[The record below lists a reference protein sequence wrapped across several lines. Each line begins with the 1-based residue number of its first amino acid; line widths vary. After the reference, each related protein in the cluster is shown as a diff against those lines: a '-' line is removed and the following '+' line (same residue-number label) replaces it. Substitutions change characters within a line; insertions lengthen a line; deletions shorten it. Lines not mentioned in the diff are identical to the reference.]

1 MTTLS
6 IRKFNGMIPR
16 LPPERLPDGAAEYAK
31 NCDFSYG
38 ELRSLKGPG
47 ATKAVTR
54 AVRSLFTDNGSRFF
68 TWDVPT
74 RAYLAPTIDD
84 TWGRVYYNS
93 EGQGLRVAQK
103 SLMLTTNPQGPT
115 TSYKVGVKPPSTGGS
130 VKIKG
135 GANYRVMAQLIVDG
149 AVFREEDVTNTVTVL
164 EEWALYRVAV
174 PAGFTAT
181 IMEAQPISPSVSGWI
196 TVPKDASGTWIDPA
210 SNVEMSGNVV
220 GGAWEIN
227 ENGHVRVGGLTYDT
241 VQQVLYNGKTYA
253 PASTLFAALEN
264 GEAAKDGTSV
274 SLRFSTTL
282 WRVLD
287 GSVFFDGFMPHA
299 DGDAPNTYKLT
310 VPDFV
315 KGDLVTVAVLA
326 TAVNAI
332 GEESIPYG
340 PEILEYRNNG
350 TEVLELQV
358 SYTQDPDEV
367 PVSGINFYR
376 TYPGFSNTDYFLIN
390 STPIT
395 FAGGTSTYTDN
406 TTTPWTTTTLQ
417 TADWDRPPSDLKY
430 LTYAG
435 NGAFCGA
442 SGKDLCFSEPF
453 RPHAWPYRMLFPH
466 DIVGIVEVE
475 GGVLVTTTAQPY
487 FVYGSHPEQMTQQ
500 ALNAEQ
506 AGVGYRS
513 MARLS
518 GSAVYASNDG
528 LVMASGGQASIK
540 ESQQLFT
547 RNNWR
552 DAYKAHF
559 DKLALSA
566 WDGALI
572 GVVDGVSGSNFIM
585 RLDESPSYALLDVPG
600 KTIHGVGI
608 SQTTDQ
614 MGLLFNDGFAE
625 FGVGA
630 ALSLEWK
637 SRIHE
642 FPMPVSFGACIVRHD
657 GSFSVEFHKDG
668 SLIHTQAI
676 TGSAESAFRL
686 PSAGSGK
693 RWQVRITGTG
703 TVKSV
708 ELGASFAELK
718 NG

>member
-6 IRKFNGMIPR
+6 IHNFTGMIPR

-130 VKIKG
+130 VSVSDNAG
-135 GANYRVMAQLIVDG
+135 YRVMAQMIVDG
-149 AVFREEDVTNTVTVL
+149 AVLREVDVSGTIAAVTPWEQYSAV
-164 EEWALYRVAV
+164 V
-174 PAGFTAT
+174 PAGFTDVT
-181 IMEAQPISPSVSGWI
+181 TEALPVAPVGEWI
-196 TVPKDASGTWIDPA
+196 TPPLMVYGTWIDPA
-210 SNVEMSGNVV
+210 TNTEMAATVDAGN
-220 GGAWEIN
+220 WQIN
-227 ENGHVRVGGLTYDT
+227 KYGHVLTQGILFDT
-241 VQQVLYNGKTYA
+241 VTSLHYNYKTYS
-253 PASTLFAALEN
+253 PAALLFAALEN
-264 GEAAKDGTSV
+264 GEATKDGISAALRFKATIWPLTTEQIYFDGEIPHAKD
-274 SLRFSTTL
+274 STTPNKYL
-282 WRVLD
+282 L
-287 GSVFFDGFMPHA
+287 SVPA
-299 DGDAPNTYKLT
+299 
-310 VPDFV
+310 FV
-315 KGDLVTVAVLA
+315 SGQKITTAVCA
-326 TAVNAI
+326 TAVNVI
-332 GEESIPYG
+332 GEESTPYG
-340 PEILEYRNNG
+340 PEIVEYRDNG
-350 TEVLELQV
+350 TELLQLQV
-358 SYTQDPDEV
+358 TYSQDADEV
-367 PVSGINFYR
+367 PIVGINFYR
-376 TYPGFSNTDYFLIN
+376 TYPGLSNTDYFLIN
-390 STPIT
+390 PSPVPLGAGTVTYSDDSRTPR
-395 FAGGTSTYTDN
+395 
-406 TTTPWTTTTLQ
+406 TTTTLQ

-506 AGVGYRS
+506 AGVGYRA

-614 MGLLFNDGFAE
+614 MSLLFNDGFAE

-630 ALSLEWK
+630 ALALEWK

-642 FPMPVSFGACIVRHD
+642 FPMPVAFGACIVRHD
-657 GSFSVEFHKDG
+657 GSFSVEFYKDG
-668 SLIHTQAI
+668 ALIHTQAI
-676 TGSAESAFRL
+676 AGNAESAFRL

-708 ELGASFAELK
+708 ELGASFTELK